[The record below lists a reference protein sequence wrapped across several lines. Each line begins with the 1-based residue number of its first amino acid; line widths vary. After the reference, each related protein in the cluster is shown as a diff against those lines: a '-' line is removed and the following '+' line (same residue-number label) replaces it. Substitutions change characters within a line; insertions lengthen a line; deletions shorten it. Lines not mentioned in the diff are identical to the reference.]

1 MMQVIL
7 KKRKNGKMKIN
18 GQSKSQLQKKR
29 TIVYLGLL
37 LLSLALICSGIAF
50 LTQLDYLSSYITLT
64 HEQSE
69 SFYMFAAVFALFGL
83 FTLNTI
89 RR

>member
-1 MMQVIL
+1 MKGHEKTYTEKKKTVIF
-7 KKRKNGKMKIN
+7 
-18 GQSKSQLQKKR
+18 
-29 TIVYLGLL
+29 LGLIFL
-37 LLSLALICSGIAF
+37 LFALICSGVAF
-50 LTQLDYLSSYITLT
+50 LTQLDYLSSIITLT

-69 SFYMFAAVFALFGL
+69 SFYMFAAAFALFGL